1 MPTLTL
7 RLPDEISERLATLAK
22 LTGRTKTHYALK
34 AIEDQLEDMED
45 LYLAT
50 AALERYKRSEERVWS
65 HEEIG
70 AKLGLD
76 N

>member
-1 MPTLTL
+1 MATLTL
-7 RLPDEISERLATLAK
+7 RLPDEVSDRLTTLAK

-45 LYLAT
+45 VYLAT
-50 AALERYKRSEERVWS
+50 AALERHRRGEERVWS

-70 AKLGLD
+70 AALGLD